1 MTDSARFDDIY
12 SRLNQL
18 TADVSNLKIQASTY
32 GTTQNA
38 TVQAVDMIITLT
50 SEVRG
55 IKAEMREMRSDIA
68 EILRILR
75 DRNGGTSI

>member
-1 MTDSARFDDIY
+1 MNMSNQALYPKNLNKRNFSTVKAVKKGNKKMTDSARFDDIY

-38 TVQAVDMIITLT
+38 T
-50 SEVRG
+50 
-55 IKAEMREMRSDIA
+55 
-68 EILRILR
+68 
-75 DRNGGTSI
+75 